1 MNVNVKFV
9 TLLVYFLV
17 QNSYYSSVIYVSN
30 NYGKGYSSGIE
41 LKHKSSSDDIEK
53 NEGTPVAPLTE
64 MYKLHS

>member
-9 TLLVYFLV
+9 TQLVYFLV
-17 QNSYYSSVIYVSN
+17 LNSYYSSGIYIIN

-41 LKHKSSSDDIEK
+41 LKHKSSSDDDEK
-53 NEGTPVAPLTE
+53 DEGTPVAPLTE